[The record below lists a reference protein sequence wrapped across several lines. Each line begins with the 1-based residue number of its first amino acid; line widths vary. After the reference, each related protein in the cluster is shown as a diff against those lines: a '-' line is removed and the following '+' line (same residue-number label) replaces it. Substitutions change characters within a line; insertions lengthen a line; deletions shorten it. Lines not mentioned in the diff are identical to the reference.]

1 MASAEA
7 GAGPTATL
15 DSAMPFQQSTRRS
28 RMGKTLSE
36 PVAAQAAAA
45 IERSTA
51 SSRPGDDGACA
62 GFGARDAELFQRG
75 AHRDLYRVLGA
86 CPRGDDETDGARFAV
101 WAPRARAVSV
111 IGAFNDW
118 RPGVDPLSRRD
129 DDSGVWEGEVAAA
142 RPGELYK
149 YRLDGEDGFC
159 ADRADPFARWC
170 EAPPGTASRL
180 DRKRYDWGDADWMQT
195 RARRHAPDVPL
206 AIYEVHL
213 GSWRRAV
220 LDTGE
225 SAFMGYRQLAD
236 LLGDHVAELGFT
248 HVELLPVMEHP
259 HYESLGFAPSA
270 LFAPSARFGAPDDL
284 MALIDALHQRDIGV
298 ILDWPAFHFA
308 ADAGLARFDG
318 EPLFEPVASASAS
331 GDGVG
336 DLLPFDLG
344 RPEVRAFLLS
354 SAMFWLDHFHA
365 DGLRILGAPPALR
378 QAAEAGD
385 DRAAAGLIAELRAAI
400 DEAHPDSLCITDE
413 SVAPPASAGSTHGG
427 SPLALRWDRPHS
439 RDTLDAFAEPQC
451 AKRRGGLRIG
461 LQDACCP
468 QVLALSYDEVMAR
481 GSLLARMPGDDWQ
494 QRANLRLLLGWLY
507 CCPGKKVLFM
517 GTELAQ
523 YQDWQP
529 QYSLDWH
536 LQQQPAHRAMTTWVS
551 DLNRLYT
558 RSAPLSGDDSDDR
571 AAVQMDVADG
581 GDCVVAVLRQDESPG
596 ERLLAV
602 FNLGSAPIRD
612 CRIGVPGGGRWQEV
626 LNSDAWMY
634 GGSDRGNLGGREAD
648 PVPVGDQFSSLLLT
662 LPPLAVLFLRHHEE
676 QAAPSGGGGR

>member
-1 MASAEA
+1 
-7 GAGPTATL
+7 
-15 DSAMPFQQSTRRS
+15 
-28 RMGKTLSE
+28 MGKTLSE
-36 PVAAQAAAA
+36 PLAAQAAAA

-51 SSRPGDDGACA
+51 SPGSTDEGAGA
-62 GFGARDAELFQRG
+62 GFGARDAELFQQG
-75 AHRDLYRVLGA
+75 AHGHLYRVLGA
-86 CPRGDDETDGARFAV
+86 RPRGDDESDGARFAV
-101 WAPRARAVSV
+101 WAPHARAVSV
-111 IGAFNDW
+111 IGAFNEW
-118 RPGVDPLSRRD
+118 RADADPLRPRD
-129 DDSGVWEGEVAAA
+129 DGSGIWEGEVAAA

-149 YRLDGEDGFC
+149 YRLEGANGFC

-170 EAPPGTASRL
+170 EVPPGTASRL
-180 DRKRYDWGDADWMQT
+180 DRQRCDWGDADWMKT
-195 RARRHAPDVPL
+195 RARRHAADAPL

-220 LDTGE
+220 LDSGE
-225 SAFMGYRQLAD
+225 TAFMGYRQLAD
-236 LLGDHVAELGFT
+236 LLGDHVVELGFT

-270 LFAPSARFGAPDDL
+270 LFAPSARFGAPEDL

-318 EPLFEPVASASAS
+318 EPLFEPVGPVAPVSD
-331 GDGVG
+331 DGAG

-354 SAMFWLDHFHA
+354 SAMFWLDRFHA
-365 DGLRILGAPPALR
+365 DGLRILGVAPALA
-378 QAAEAGD
+378 QPASADG
-385 DRAAAGLIAELRAAI
+385 DRAAAGLIADLRAAI
-400 DEAHPDSLCITDE
+400 DDAHPDSLCITDE
-413 SVAPPASAGSTHGG
+413 SAAPAGSAGCARRG
-427 SPLALRWDRPHS
+427 SRLALRWDRPHS
-439 RDTLDAFAEPQC
+439 RDTLDAFTQPQC
-451 AKRRGGLRIG
+451 SKRRGGLRIG
-461 LQDACCP
+461 LQDAACP

-494 QRANLRLLLGWLY
+494 QRANLRLLLGWVY
-507 CCPGKKVLFM
+507 CCPGKKLLFM

-558 RSAPLSGDDSDDR
+558 RSAPLSGHDSDDR

-581 GDCVVAVLRQDESPG
+581 GDCVIAVLRQDESPG

-612 CRIGVPGGGRWQEV
+612 CRIGVPGGGLWQEV

-676 QAAPSGGGGR
+676 QTAPTGGGDR